1 MAVTIR
7 LMRQGKKGT
16 PHYRIVAVDHR
27 KKRNGAYLDNLG
39 TYNPLTSP
47 AALAIDEKKLSQ
59 WLEKGAMVSEGM
71 NKILGKKIR
80 EIKRSF
86 KKD

>member
-1 MAVTIR
+1 M
-7 LMRQGKKGT
+7 GKKST

-27 KKRNGAYLDNLG
+27 KKRNGAYLERLG

-47 AALAIDEKKLSQ
+47 AAIEIDEKKLSD
-59 WLEKGAMVSEGM
+59 WLAKGAMVSEGM
-71 NKILGKKIR
+71 NKLLGKKIR
-80 EIKRSF
+80 ELKRAF

>member
-1 MAVTIR
+1 
-7 LMRQGKKGT
+7 MRQGKKGA
-16 PHYRIVAVDHR
+16 PQYRIVAVDHR
-27 KKRNGAYLDNLG
+27 KKRDGAYLDKIG

-47 AALAIDEKKLSQ
+47 VQISVDEKKLSD
-59 WLEKGAMVSEGM
+59 WLQKGAMVSEGM
-71 NKILGKKIR
+71 NKLMGKKIR